1 MKKML
6 LGMICLLIVPFSLRA
21 ANVIQEISVGAFSEL
36 DVRTVGNVY
45 LIQGNKESVR
55 IESSKDVSDY
65 IVVKNSGNKLT
76 VTTKGLHN
84 WHGKMDIYI
93 TVRNLTNAYFKAVGN
108 IQTKNTLQGKMLE
121 LTVNAAGNINF
132 DLHCTQLNAVFSAIG
147 NVSLSGSAAS
157 AEIHNSATGNVRAGD
172 FRADVL
178 DVHLSGVGNVTLF
191 AGKEISIDA
200 SGTGNITYRGNP
212 VVKHLSKHGTGA
224 VKPE

>member
-55 IESSKDVSDY
+55 IESNKDVSDY

-76 VTTKGLHN
+76 VTTKGLHS
-84 WHGKMDIYI
+84 WHGKLDIYI

-108 IQTKNTLQGKMLE
+108 IQTKNTLQGKMLQ

-132 DLHCTQLNAVFSAIG
+132 DLNCSQFNADFSAIG
-147 NVSLSGSAAS
+147 NVNLSGSAAR

-172 FRADVL
+172 FKADIL

-200 SGTGNITYRGNP
+200 SGTGNITYKGNP
-212 VVKHLSKHGTGA
+212 VVKHLSKHGTGV